1 MSNLTDILEGIE
13 TILKDNVTG
22 AKAYPYPPDA
32 VNHTPAVL
40 ILPTEEPF
48 EDPEQ
53 AFGGNTFK
61 LTVLLTVLVAS
72 GDPESGWK
80 QLMNMLDPTAA
91 GTSVIKALRDNPTLN
106 STADS
111 SGVTAVRNVGR
122 KLYGEPPTSFFGADL
137 VLEVYKSVA

>member
-13 TILKDNVTG
+13 TVLEANVTG
-22 AKAYPYPPDA
+22 AKCYPYPPDA
-32 VNHTPAVL
+32 VNHPTSVL

-48 EDPEQ
+48 GDPEQ
-53 AFGGNTFK
+53 AFGGNTFR

-91 GTSVIKALRDNPTLN
+91 GTSVIKALRDNPTLDGK
-106 STADS
+106 ADS
-111 SGVTAVRNVGR
+111 SGVTAIRNVGR
-122 KLYGEPPTSFFGADL
+122 RIYNESPFFGADL
-137 VLEVYKSVA
+137 VLEIYKSVA

>member
-13 TILKDNVTG
+13 TIIEANVTG
-22 AKAYPYPPDA
+22 AKCYPYPPDV
-32 VNHTPAVL
+32 VNHSPAVL
-40 ILPTEEPF
+40 VLPSEEPF
-48 EDPEQ
+48 ADPEQ
-53 AFGGNTFK
+53 AFGGNSFK
-61 LTVLLTVLVAS
+61 LTVILTALVAS
-72 GDPESGWK
+72 ADPETGWK

-106 STADS
+106 GKADS

-122 KLYGEPPTSFFGADL
+122 REGIAFFGADL